1 MIKSTDARRISYSPM
16 EFKSG
21 TRVTIQNNP
30 YTYDWEERTSS
41 YTTAEGETELKLT
54 FFCEGETPEFLIDD
68 IVITE
73 AGKSE
78 NIVQN
83 GDFEDLGN
91 TSEHFRAW
99 TATVGNKITR
109 MLDHAAENDIMVD
122 VLIQPATFS
131 RLANL
136 YPEIEYP
143 TYGVGYD
150 IYSDIAK
157 EALNLYVRTIMEQIK
172 DHPALLSVCIANEPN
187 YDSRQTSSDIA
198 KTLPKYQAYL
208 KELYNNNISTLNSVY
223 GESNSGFSSVQF
235 PTRGDGETRNAKFY
249 EWAKFNNTL
258 VSGWNEYVAGLVKT
272 YAPSVKVHAK
282 MRGFFG
288 NSNSAKWG
296 VDPEDFNEF
305 TDIAGIDGYA
315 FYNQEESGGVF
326 NKIMMYELLK
336 AIDPNKPVINSED
349 HIYIDGSTHYDDE
362 DTAHGGMDFWQGAI
376 HGRDATMLWVWNRT
390 SSQESASY
398 GNILYRP
405 DVVSLIGKTSLN
417 LNKLSSQVKAFADK
431 THYVT
436 FLWSDTN
443 FIYTNGQKRDSFKAA
458 LFAGVNPT
466 YITERQL
473 IAGQTPE
480 GVLVIPDIVNVKTET
495 YNAIKAYIQNG
506 GTVWAIGNNCL
517 TKNERNQSLTKLTF
531 AKTFANDTATAKTQF
546 ETLRDRIVWG
556 DNNKSLEKV
565 EILTTESDGDTIVN
579 LVNYDWS
586 SGNKRV
592 YFSGK
597 AINLLTNQT
606 YNKSIVISP
615 YVPVLLRMTDNLYT
629 LDADMDISNSINLT
643 ANVESKNTED
653 VFGKVYFKIF
663 DNEGKIIKSVVYEK
677 KLIESGKADTVKS
690 SFAKNS
696 NAVKAEVGA
705 VIGGNRF
712 KQEFNIH

>member
-1 MIKSTDARRISYSPM
+1 
-16 EFKSG
+16 
-21 TRVTIQNNP
+21 
-30 YTYDWEERTSS
+30 
-41 YTTAEGETELKLT
+41 
-54 FFCEGETPEFLIDD
+54 
-68 IVITE
+68 
-73 AGKSE
+73 
-78 NIVQN
+78 
-83 GDFEDLGN
+83 
-91 TSEHFRAW
+91 
-99 TATVGNKITR
+99 
-109 MLDHAAENDIMVD
+109 
-122 VLIQPATFS
+122 
-131 RLANL
+131 
-136 YPEIEYP
+136 
-143 TYGVGYD
+143 
-150 IYSDIAK
+150 
-157 EALNLYVRTIMEQIK
+157 
-172 DHPALLSVCIANEPN
+172 
-187 YDSRQTSSDIA
+187 
-198 KTLPKYQAYL
+198 
-208 KELYNNNISTLNSVY
+208 
-223 GESNSGFSSVQF
+223 
-235 PTRGDGETRNAKFY
+235 
-249 EWAKFNNTL
+249 
-258 VSGWNEYVAGLVKT
+258 
-272 YAPSVKVHAK
+272 
-282 MRGFFG
+282 
-288 NSNSAKWG
+288 
-296 VDPEDFNEF
+296 
-305 TDIAGIDGYA
+305 
-315 FYNQEESGGVF
+315 
-326 NKIMMYELLK
+326 MMYELLK
-336 AIDPNKPVINSED
+336 AIDPNKPVVNSED

-376 HGRDATMLWVWNRT
+376 HGREATM
-390 SSQESASY
+390 QSALASGTR
-398 GNILYRP
+398 GN
-405 DVVSLIGKTSLN
+405 KTSLN

-480 GVLVIPDIVNVKTET
+480 GVLVIPDIVNVRTDT

-531 AKTFANDTATAKTQF
+531 AKTLANDTATAKTQF

-629 LDADMDISNSINLT
+629 LDADMNISNSINLT

-663 DNEGKIIKSVVYEK
+663 DSEGKIIKSVVYEK
-677 KLIESGKADTVKS
+677 KLIESGKADAVKS

-712 KQEFNIH
+712 KQEFNIQ